1 MRNPWR
7 ILLGILAVLALLLAA
22 CGDDDDDDEGDD
34 ASPTTEATDD
44 DGDDGDEETTTTESD
59 DDDDEMGLT
68 TLRVGILP
76 IADMA
81 PLYLGMDLG
90 YFEEEG
96 LVVEPEFA
104 QGGAA
109 IVPAVLSDEFQ
120 IGFSNNV
127 SLMLARQNDVPIQV
141 VANAV
146 YAASE
151 DGENNPNAIM
161 VPGDSEIGSLE
172 DLADATV
179 AVTTLNNLGEV
190 TVRATLENNGIDSS
204 GIEFVEMPFP
214 DMNGALESGAVDAA
228 WLAEP
233 FITMGKDMGFTSL
246 ADPMYESSPGQSIAL
261 FFAAESWL
269 ADNPEEA
276 EAFQRAMERSLEAA
290 ADDPDAAREIIKTY
304 SPSPPEVIDQIA
316 LASWGPD
323 INVESLRE
331 IGGLAAEYGVLDAEP
346 DIDALI
352 WTP

>member
-1 MRNPWR
+1 MRITWR
-7 ILLGILAVLALLLAA
+7 TLLGILAALTLVLTA
-22 CGDDDDDDEGDD
+22 CGDDDDSADTTTSTTAGD
-34 ASPTTEATDD
+34 
-44 DGDDGDEETTTTESD
+44 GTTTTVD
-59 DDDDEMGLT
+59 PT
-68 TLRVGILP
+68 TDTEPQDMVTLKVGILP

-96 LVVEPEFA
+96 LVIEPEFA

-109 IVPAVLSDEFQ
+109 IVPAVLNNDFQ

-127 SLMLARQNDVPIQV
+127 SLMLARQNNVPIQV
-141 VANAV
+141 IANAV

-151 DGENNPNAIM
+151 DSGADNPNAIM
-161 VPGDSEIGSLE
+161 VTPDSGITSLE
-172 DLADATV
+172 DLAGKTV
-179 AVTTLNNLGEV
+179 AITTLNNLGDV

-204 GIEFVEMPFP
+204 TVQFVEMPFP

-228 WLAEP
+228 WHAEP
-233 FITMGKDMGFTSL
+233 FITMGEAQGFVSL

-269 ADNPEEA
+269 AENADVA
-276 EAFQRAMERSLEAA
+276 ERFQRAMERSLQAA
-290 ADDPDAAREIIKTY
+290 EDDPDAAREIIKTY
-304 SPSPPEVIDQIA
+304 SPSPAEVIDQIA
-316 LASWGPD
+316 LASWGPE

-331 IGGLAAEYGVLDAEP
+331 VGALAAQFGVLNEEP

>member
-1 MRNPWR
+1 MRKTWR
-7 ILLGILAVLALLLAA
+7 LLIGVLAALSLVLAA
-22 CGDDDDDDEGDD
+22 CGDDDGDAEATTTTTADDSGDTTAPPEDDDE
-34 ASPTTEATDD
+34 PLEVV
-44 DGDDGDEETTTTESD
+44 
-59 DDDDEMGLT
+59 
-68 TLRVGILP
+68 TLRIGILP

-81 PLYLGMDLG
+81 PLYLGMDRG

-96 LVVEPEFA
+96 LVIEPEFA

-109 IVPAVLSDEFQ
+109 IVPGVLSGEFQ
-120 IGFSNNV
+120 LGFSNQV
-127 SLMLARQNDVPIQV
+127 SLMLARQNDVPIQI

-151 DGENNPNAIM
+151 VGDKNPNALM
-161 VPGDSEIGSLE
+161 VAPDSGIESVE
-172 DLADATV
+172 DLAGKTF

-190 TVRATLENNGIDSS
+190 TVRATLENHGVDDSDIS
-204 GIEFVEMPFP
+204 FVEMPFP
-214 DMNGALESGAVDAA
+214 DMNGALASGAVDVI

-233 FITMGKDMGFTSL
+233 FITIGLGMGHVSV
-246 ADPMYESSPGQSIAL
+246 ADPMYESVPGQSIAL
-261 FFAAESWL
+261 FFASEDWL
-269 ADNPEEA
+269 ADNA
-276 EAFQRAMERSLEAA
+276 DVAQRFQRAMERSLQAA

-304 SPSPPEVIDQIA
+304 SPSPAEVVDQIA

-331 IGGLAAEYGVLDAEP
+331 IGALAARFGVLSAEP